1 MGLIKEFKEFA
12 TRGNVVDLAVGVII
26 GGAFG
31 TIVKSLVDD
40 ILMPPIGWLTS
51 GVQFQDLSA
60 KLPLPGNKP
69 VEIFYGRFIN
79 NTITFLIIAFCVFMV
94 VKVMNRILRTE
105 PPPPAKPTKTEELL
119 AEIRDTLRAKGA

>member
-40 ILMPPIGWLTS
+40 IMMPPIGWLTKGEPFAKMS
-51 GVQFQDLSA
+51 I
-60 KLPLPGNKP
+60 KLPLPGSEP
-69 VEIFYGRFIN
+69 VEIFVGRFIN
-79 NTITFLIIAFCVFMV
+79 NVITFLIIAFCVFMV
-94 VKVMNRILRTE
+94 VKVMNRVLRTA

-119 AEIRDTLRAKGA
+119 MEIRDVLKAKGA